1 MFVALLAAL
10 LATWHVV
17 APQAPAARG
26 AELIR
31 GGQARCTA
39 TSRASA
45 FALAAR
51 TLPLSAQRSLSNR
64 ASEQRCSRFHLC
76 AARQALHRRDHCSIL
91 HQVRSVCVAYHQRQD
106 HGTLYVIVASE
117 RYVMM

>member
-10 LATWHVV
+10 LDTWHVV

-39 TSRASA
+39 TSSFGLRAGGPH
-45 FALAAR
+45 LA
-51 TLPLSAQRSLSNR
+51 SAQRSLSNR
-64 ASEQRCSRFHLC
+64 ASERCSRFHLC
-76 AARQALHRRDHCSIL
+76 AARQALHRRDHRSIL